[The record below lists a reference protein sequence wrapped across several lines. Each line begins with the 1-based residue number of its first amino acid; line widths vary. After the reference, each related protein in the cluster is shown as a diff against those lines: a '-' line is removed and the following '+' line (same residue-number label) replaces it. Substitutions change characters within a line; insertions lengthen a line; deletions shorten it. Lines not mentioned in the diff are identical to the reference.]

1 MEVLYRA
8 HATASGGGRDEGR
21 SATDDGKIDVRLS
34 VPTEMGGKGG
44 DGTNPEQLFA
54 TGYAACY
61 LGALRLVA
69 GKAGTPVG
77 PDTKVTAG
85 VGFGRTHAAKASTS
99 TSRSKSPTTA
109 WIRPSSRNLS
119 TRRIRSAPTPT
130 PRAATSM
137 WPCRRNNRSVSSRAC

>member
-1 MEVLYRA
+1 MEILYRA

-61 LGALRLVA
+61 LGALRLVS

-77 PDTKVTAG
+77 PDTKVEAG
-85 VGFGRTHAAKASTS
+85 IGFGKNARGEGFNLDVTLKVTDHGLDEAVINDLIHKAHQVCPYSNAT
-99 TSRSKSPTTA
+99 RGNVEVA
-109 WIRPSSRNLS
+109 LS
-119 TRRIRSAPTPT
+119 AE
-130 PRAATSM
+130 
-137 WPCRRNNRSVSSRAC
+137 